1 MQTPSRTAHVNAGNT
16 DIYCVSHAEPLVPNP
31 LYDYAIGLGSY
42 RPKRGAHVSELDT
55 FWHESRPVAF
65 GAAGNY
71 CIPIAARRRHSAAVI
86 GIFSHRKIV
95 LQNVYGAPSG
105 SKFWRDLEVS
115 DGRAISRAEAGPR
128 DGYEFLVIQP
138 VLCPDGMGKQYAE
151 EHHEVDFHDYLS
163 IAHQI
168 GILDTKDLSQLP
180 LESMFFPGGCELGFY
195 PTEWIVPALEKL
207 ALVGKEFIQRHGDRI
222 ATYDNFQVRAVGFL
236 AERLGSYLLLRE
248 LQRRFPDRL
257 PGQLIGNAYS
267 LTQKGGTYTAAFVD
281 HSDRDPR
288 LR

>member
-1 MQTPSRTAHVNAGNT
+1 MGT
-16 DIYCVSHAEPLVPNP
+16 DIYCVSHAEPLVPEA

-55 FWHESRPVAF
+55 FWHESRPLAF

-71 CIPIAARRRHSAAVI
+71 CIPIAAGRRPNAAII

-95 LQNVYGAPSG
+95 LQEPHGTPSG
-105 SKFWRDLEVS
+105 SNFWRDLEVS
-115 DGRAISRAEAGPR
+115 DARAIRRAEAGPR
-128 DGYEFLVIQP
+128 DGYEFLVIRP
-138 VLCPDGMGKQYAE
+138 FLFDGGMGKQYAE
-151 EHHEVDFHDYLS
+151 EHHEVDLLDYLA
-163 IAHQI
+163 IAHGL
-168 GILDTKDLSQLP
+168 GILDTAASRQLP

-207 ALVGKEFIQRHGDRI
+207 ALAGKEFIKRHADRI
-222 ATYDNFQVRAVGFL
+222 ATYDNYQVRAVGFL

-257 PGQLIGNAYS
+257 PAQLIGNACS
-267 LTQKGGTYTAAFVD
+267 LTQTGDSYSAAFAD
-281 HSDRDPR
+281 DSDRDPHANHGS
-288 LR
+288 